1 MVSSDNLITVHRKSL
16 HYAPCDYANTRC
28 FSRGRKQTISTVN
41 AVQLLL
47 TINARTDPIARET
60 PFRPEEDCAKYLKS
74 RRNHSEKKD
83 TPVVEDVTPEPTTR
97 IEALA
102 VERSSLAVAV
112 PTATSLPVLSAKN
125 GDCKA
130 NEAEQKL
137 TDLTIPAAIKAI
149 KSLIKLDGEEGS
161 FVYCDMLYSR
171 LAMTQINNG
180 EISQTTKKSLGSTIG
195 KAMKRAFPEI
205 GKAKKTG
212 KTKRLP
218 CPYAYHG
225 VSFVCD

>member
-1 MVSSDNLITVHRKSL
+1 MLS
-16 HYAPCDYANTRC
+16 TR
-28 FSRGRKQTISTVN
+28 
-41 AVQLLL
+41 
-47 TINARTDPIARET
+47 
-60 PFRPEEDCAKYLKS
+60 
-74 RRNHSEKKD
+74 
-83 TPVVEDVTPEPTTR
+83 
-97 IEALA
+97 
-102 VERSSLAVAV
+102 
-112 PTATSLPVLSAKN
+112 N

-171 LAMTQINNG
+171 LVMTQINNG

-218 CPYAYHG
+218 RPYAYHG